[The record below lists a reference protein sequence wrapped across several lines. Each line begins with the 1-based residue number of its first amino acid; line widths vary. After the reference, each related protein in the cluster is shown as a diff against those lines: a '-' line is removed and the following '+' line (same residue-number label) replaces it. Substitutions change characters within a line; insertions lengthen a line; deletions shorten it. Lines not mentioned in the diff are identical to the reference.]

1 MLFLKIRK
9 EKLGETH
16 HEVATIHH
24 NVGDVYYVL
33 RNYSKS
39 MDAYEIAFQVRV
51 SNLGSDNIDVA
62 ATRNNM
68 GVCLLKLGENEK
80 GKLLV
85 AINLDGEISFFT
97 VTQSFHSSF
106 LNLL

>member
-1 MLFLKIRK
+1 MKSQQQFSMLLFQIRK
-9 EKLGETH
+9 DKLGESH

-51 SNLGSDNIDVA
+51 SNFGSDNIDVA

-68 GVCLLKLGENEK
+68 GVCLLKLGENEN
-80 GKLLV
+80 GTLLV
-85 AINLDGEISFFT
+85 AINLDG
-97 VTQSFHSSF
+97 
-106 LNLL
+106 